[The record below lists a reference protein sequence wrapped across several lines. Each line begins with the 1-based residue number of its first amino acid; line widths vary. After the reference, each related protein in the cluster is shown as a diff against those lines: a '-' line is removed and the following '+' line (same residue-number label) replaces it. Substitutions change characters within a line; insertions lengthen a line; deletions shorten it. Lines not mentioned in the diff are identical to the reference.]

1 MQSRQEFMRH
11 GHFPASIRDCMLK
24 HGKDIAQLE
33 SYRAIELDSNFSE
46 LFEWCLLLQFP
57 HYFCTSDLQ
66 FCFKSSI
73 STSLCT
79 GTIKNVVARYIRR
92 KTPIFACFLDASKA
106 FDLVNHDLLF
116 QLLLD
121 IGMSVCVVRLVR
133 DWHVDQK
140 LSVRWNSK
148 SSYSFNVS
156 NGVRQGGVLSP
167 VLFTI
172 YIDKLLLELRQQG
185 VGCYWNS
192 YFAGAYAYA
201 DDLAILAPLH
211 LLSDRC

>member
-1 MQSRQEFMRH
+1 M
-11 GHFPASIRDCMLK
+11 
-24 HGKDIAQLE
+24 
-33 SYRAIELDSNFSE
+33 
-46 LFEWCLLLQFP
+46 
-57 HYFCTSDLQ
+57 
-66 FCFKSSI
+66 
-73 STSLCT
+73 
-79 GTIKNVVARYIRR
+79 TI
-92 KTPIFACFLDASKA
+92 F
-106 FDLVNHDLLF
+106 F

-121 IGMSVCVVRLVR
+121 RGMPVCIVHLLRN
-133 DWHVDQK
+133 WYVDQK
-140 LSVRWNSK
+140 LSVRWNSE

-156 NGVRQGGVLSP
+156 NGVRQGGVFSP

-185 VGCYWNS
+185 VDCYWNS